1 MSGTHHDHE
10 DHEKPV
16 KPRKGKLVAARRRL
30 SIRQN
35 RTALPGAL
43 AVWGF
48 LRPYTDVSDVPEPE
62 K

>member
-16 KPRKGKLVAARRRL
+16 KPRKGKRVAARRRL
-30 SIRQN
+30 SIRQD

-43 AVWGF
+43 AVCGF
-48 LRPYTDVSDVPEPE
+48 LRQYVDTPDLSEPE